1 MSEFDISDKELKSLL
16 QADGLEQPSADFNN
30 LLLEKIKKTEA
41 RKAQPV
47 TAPKWLL
54 ILMGILFIAPSVYFV
69 LSGQSI
75 LTEPGQ
81 FSLESIDLGI
91 SPKFV
96 WIGVLALLI
105 LGITLLLNTL
115 YKRPAGKSRVKKG

>member
-16 QADGLEQPSADFNN
+16 QADGLEQPSAEFNN